1 MNAITSGSFIIIMI
15 LFVTVTGCMT
25 KACIEPFFHYVVNG
39 DDTCPDHKAYH
50 YDMNYHISQNTGKDR
65 TYGDGYKDWKP
76 HKMPKEDKGIKQPIR
91 RRKTEK
97 ARRRD
102 GR

>member
-1 MNAITSGSFIIIMI
+1 
-15 LFVTVTGCMT
+15 
-25 KACIEPFFHYVVNG
+25 
-39 DDTCPDHKAYH
+39 
-50 YDMNYHISQNTGKDR
+50 MNYHISQNTGKDR

-76 HKMPKEDKGIKQPIR
+76 HKMPKEDKAIKKPIR

-102 GR
+102 DR